1 MSIRDFQNLIRDLYY
16 ERDSKRGIDKTMLW
30 IVEEVGELAEAVRK
44 NDKKAIGEEM
54 ADVFAWLVSL
64 ANLFNIDLEE
74 EVKKKYPGYCIK
86 CGKKPCE
93 CEDDSSLNQFSSGE

>member
-74 EVKKKYPGYCIK
+74 EVKKKYPGYCVK

-93 CEDDSSLNQFSSGE
+93 CEEESSFH

>member
-44 NDKKAIGEEM
+44 NDRKAIGEEM

-64 ANLFNIDLEE
+64 ANLLNIDLEE

-93 CEDDSSLNQFSSGE
+93 CKDD

>member
-74 EVKKKYPGYCIK
+74 EVKKKYPGYCVK

-93 CEDDSSLNQFSSGE
+93 CEDDSSLNQFSSRE

>member
-1 MSIRDFQNLIRDLYY
+1 MEVSEFQRMIGEIYLHRDK
-16 ERDSKRGIDKTMLW
+16 ERGVEKTMLW

-44 NDKKAIGEEM
+44 RENIGEEI

-64 ANLFNIDLEE
+64 ANLCGVDLEKE
-74 EVKKKYPGYCIK
+74 SLKKYPNYCLR

-93 CEDDSSLNQFSSGE
+93 CDTL

>member
-30 IVEEVGELAEAVRK
+30 IVEEIGELAEAVRK
-44 NDKKAIGEEM
+44 NDRKAIGEEM

-64 ANLFNIDLEE
+64 ANLLNIDLEE

-93 CEDDSSLNQFSSGE
+93 CKDD

>member
-30 IVEEVGELAEAVRK
+30 IVEEVGELAEAVRR

-64 ANLFNIDLEE
+64 ANLLNIDLEE
-74 EVKKKYPGYCIK
+74 EVKKKYPDYCVK

-93 CEDDSSLNQFSSGE
+93 CEDD

>member
-1 MSIRDFQNLIRDLYY
+1 MEIREFQRMIAEIYIHRDK
-16 ERDSKRGIDKTMLW
+16 ERGIDKTMLW

-44 NDKKAIGEEM
+44 GSNVGEEI

-64 ANLFNIDLEE
+64 ANLCGVDVEE
-74 EVKKKYPGYCIK
+74 EVLKKYPGYCIR

-93 CEDDSSLNQFSSGE
+93 CDTL

>member
-1 MSIRDFQNLIRDLYY
+1 MEIREFQRMIDEVYRRRDE
-16 ERDSKRGIDKTMLW
+16 ERGVEKTMLW

-44 NDKKAIGEEM
+44 RSNVGEEI

-64 ANLFNIDLEE
+64 ANLLGIDVEE
-74 EVKKKYPGYCIK
+74 EVLKKYPGYCIR

-93 CEDDSSLNQFSSGE
+93 CDSK

>member
-1 MSIRDFQNLIRDLYY
+1 MEISEFQRMIGEIYMHRDAA
-16 ERDSKRGIDKTMLW
+16 RGIEKTMLW

-44 NDKKAIGEEM
+44 GKNVGEEI

-64 ANLFNIDLEE
+64 ANLCGIDLEKE
-74 EVKKKYPGYCIK
+74 SLKKYPNFCTR

-93 CEDDSSLNQFSSGE
+93 CDTL

>member
-1 MSIRDFQNLIRDLYY
+1 MEIREFQRMIDEIYRRRDE
-16 ERDSKRGIDKTMLW
+16 ERGVEKTMLW

-44 NDKKAIGEEM
+44 RSNVGEEI

-64 ANLFNIDLEE
+64 ANLLGIDVEE
-74 EVKKKYPGYCIK
+74 EVLKKYPGYCIR

-93 CEDDSSLNQFSSGE
+93 CDSK

>member
-1 MSIRDFQNLIRDLYY
+1 MSIRDFQNLIKDLYY
-16 ERDSKRGIDKTMLW
+16 EKDSKRGIDKTMLW

-74 EVKKKYPGYCIK
+74 EVKKKYPGYCTK

-93 CEDDSSLNQFSSGE
+93 CKDD

>member
-1 MSIRDFQNLIRDLYY
+1 MEISEFQRMIGEIYLHRDK
-16 ERDSKRGIDKTMLW
+16 ERGVEKTMLW

-44 NDKKAIGEEM
+44 RENIGEEI

-64 ANLFNIDLEE
+64 ANLFEVDLERE
-74 EVKKKYPGYCIK
+74 SLKKYPYHCSR

-93 CEDDSSLNQFSSGE
+93 CDTI